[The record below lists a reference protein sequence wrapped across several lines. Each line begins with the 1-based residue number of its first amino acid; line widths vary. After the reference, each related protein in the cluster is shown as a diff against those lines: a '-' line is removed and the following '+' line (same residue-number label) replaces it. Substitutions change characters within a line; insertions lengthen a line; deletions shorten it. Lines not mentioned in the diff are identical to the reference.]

1 MTLKKWTEL
10 PDFMRTQEVRE
21 YYNIVKKKQGSMLI
35 KRIFDIV
42 VSAIMVIIV
51 SPIML
56 IISVMI
62 KCDSRGPVFFRQER
76 ITQYGRVFRIYKF
89 RTMVNHAERLGTQV
103 TVEGDMRITRIGKL
117 LRKVRFD
124 EIPQLFNILTGDMTF
139 VGTRPE
145 VQKYVDA
152 YTNEMYA
159 TLLVPAGLTSKAS
172 IEYKDEDKLLEGS
185 KDVDATYIK
194 EVLPQKMRYNLESI
208 RNFGL
213 LSDIITMLSTAVAV
227 LR

>member
-21 YYNIVKKKQGSMLI
+21 YYDIVKKKQGSMLV
-35 KRIFDIV
+35 KRIFDVV

-56 IISVMI
+56 IIAVMI
-62 KCDSRGPVFFRQER
+62 QCDSRGPVFFRQER

-103 TVEGDMRITRIGKL
+103 TVEGDMRITRVGKL
-117 LRKVRFD
+117 LRKARFD

-145 VQKYVDA
+145 VKKYVDA

-172 IEYKDEDKLLEGS
+172 IKYKDEDKLLEGS
-185 KDVDATYIK
+185 KDVDVTYIK
-194 EVLPQKMRYNLESI
+194 EVLPQKMYYNLESI
-208 RNFGL
+208 REFGL
-213 LSDIITMLSTAVAV
+213 LSDIITMVSTVVAV